1 MKKFILFV
9 MIAFVPFVVF
19 AQSNEN
25 ATSGVE
31 RYAIFVGSNNGS
43 KDQQRL
49 LYAGTDAIAFKKT
62 MSEIGGIPQTN
73 GILLLDPSKS
83 DLDEA
88 MQVVSSMISANKH
101 NSKRSEFLFYYSGH
115 SDESALLLGKS
126 TYGYSE
132 LKAAISSV
140 PSDVH
145 VVILDS
151 CYSGNFIRTK
161 GGQKQKPFLVDDSTV
176 VKGHAYLSSS
186 SSQEFSQESDEIG
199 SSFFTN
205 AMLTGLRGAADS
217 SGDKKVTLNELYSYA
232 FSETLSKT
240 ENSTVGPQHPNYNI
254 TLVGSGDLIL
264 SDISNSD
271 SIVMLTPDLKGRLI
285 LRDKN
290 GKLISEVNK
299 LNDNPLYLALE
310 KGEYNATLIGRG
322 ATLQGSFQL
331 NSGKIYELSPNSLM
345 PVAAAF
351 HRVRGEKLSERDSG
365 ENKSDEDSNDIV
377 GFHFDLSENEVYVPV
392 EFSLV
397 DNELSKQFN
406 KKVLTSFSLG
416 LLRSKVYK
424 VNGAMVA
431 FGINEAEYL
440 RGLQFSYFINRAEYV
455 EGVQYTSIFN
465 QTGHLKGMQAS
476 GIFNVAKDV
485 LGFQA
490 AGIFSTAHN
499 VEGMQASGI
508 FNVSHDFLGM
518 QAAGIYN
525 VAKKTKGFQAAG
537 IVNKADDFEGFQLAG
552 IANHADAF
560 KGCQIAG
567 IVNIA
572 HDCTEGGVQ
581 IGVINIA
588 GDFNGIQLG
597 LLNISKNGVLEF
609 GTSYTS
615 NDNLRFIVNSGVKQL
630 YTVFGC
636 SVARE
641 NAFDVWI
648 DDKKDSI
655 FIGGLGSRLTVN
667 KFNFDVEW
675 LANFVTFKKDEATIE
690 KEKAEAKAKGDDEDD
705 VFEYE
710 THFFPSIRFSIGFTP
725 IKHLQFFGGAS
736 FAVEYE
742 KNAEAFEH
750 IENKIK
756 IDASDLKLYP
766 EFDFGVR
773 YSFN

>member
-31 RYAIFVGSNNGS
+31 RYAIFVGSNNGG
-43 KDQQRL
+43 KDHQRL

-83 DLDEA
+83 DLDDA

-132 LKAAISSV
+132 LKTAITSV

-322 ATLQGSFQL
+322 ATLQGSFLL

-351 HRVRGEKLSERDSG
+351 HRVRGEKLSEHNSE

-615 NDNLRFIVNSGVKQL
+615 NDNLRFMVNSGAKQL

-648 DDKKDSI
+648 DDKKDSV

-675 LANFVTFKKDEATIE
+675 LANFVTLKKDEATIE
-690 KEKAEAKAKGDDEDD
+690 KEKAEAKANGDDEDD

-710 THFFPSIRFSIGFTP
+710 GHFFPSIRFSIGFTP

>member
-1 MKKFILFV
+1 MKKFFLFV

-31 RYAIFVGSNNGS
+31 RYAIFVGSNNGG
-43 KDQQRL
+43 KEHQRL

-83 DLDEA
+83 DLDDA

-351 HRVRGEKLSERDSG
+351 HRVRGEKISEHNSG
-365 ENKSDEDSNDIV
+365 EDKSDEDSNDIV

-397 DNELSKQFN
+397 DNEISKQFN

-424 VNGAMVA
+424 VNGAMVSL
-431 FGINEAEYL
+431 GINETEYL

-525 VAKKTKGFQAAG
+525 VAKNTKGFQAAG

-615 NDNLRFIVNSGVKQL
+615 NDNLRFMVNSGAKQL

-636 SVARE
+636 SIARE
-641 NAFDVWI
+641 NFFDVWI

-675 LANFVTFKKDEATIE
+675 LANFVSVKKDEATIE

>member
-1 MKKFILFV
+1 MKKFFLFV

-31 RYAIFVGSNNGS
+31 RYAIFVGSNNGG

-83 DLDEA
+83 DLDDA

-351 HRVRGEKLSERDSG
+351 HRVRGEKLSEHNSG
-365 ENKSDEDSNDIV
+365 EDDTSEDSNDIV

-431 FGINEAEYL
+431 LGINEAEYL

-465 QTGHLKGMQAS
+465 HTGHLKGMQAS

-567 IVNIA
+567 IVNIV
-572 HDCTEGGVQ
+572 HDCTECGVQ

-615 NDNLRFIVNSGVKQL
+615 NDNLRFIVNSGAKQL

-641 NAFDVWI
+641 NVFDVWI

-675 LANFVTFKKDEATIE
+675 LANFVSVKKDEATIE